1 VVERTSHLTYIVR
14 KKGGRKRGAH
24 VNRLKFFDPLNSIED
39 PNVHIGLDDDEPDQS
54 SIKMTTENDKENE
67 NTLEKVNEPEIQD
80 PPTQKQQLSKELPNT
95 RITRTK
101 TNSLPKSISRYSA
114 SSAEIK
120 NHWKHI
126 PWISNELNIILQ
138 NEESTVGQNF
148 PG

>member
-1 VVERTSHLTYIVR
+1 MC
-14 KKGGRKRGAH
+14 
-24 VNRLKFFDPLNSIED
+24 
-39 PNVHIGLDDDEPDQS
+39 LDDDEPDQS

-138 NEESTVGQNF
+138 NEESKVGQNF

>member
-1 VVERTSHLTYIVR
+1 MERTSHLTYIVR

-39 PNVHIGLDDDEPDQS
+39 PTVHISLDDDEPDQS
-54 SIKMTTENDKENE
+54 SNNMPTEQVQEDQ
-67 NTLEKVNEPEIQD
+67 PQD
-80 PPTQKQQLSKELPNT
+80 PLPQQQQPSTTQANT
-95 RITRTK
+95 RVTRSK
-101 TNSLPKSISRYSA
+101 THSLPKPINRYSA
-114 SSAEIK
+114 SPAEIT

-148 PG
+148 PI